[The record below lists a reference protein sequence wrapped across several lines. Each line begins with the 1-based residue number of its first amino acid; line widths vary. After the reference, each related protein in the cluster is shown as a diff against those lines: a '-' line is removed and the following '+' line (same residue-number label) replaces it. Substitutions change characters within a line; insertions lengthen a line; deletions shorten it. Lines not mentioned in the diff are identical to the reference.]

1 MENIIKLLVDD
12 PDRTNA
18 IAAVT
23 NTVVAIAALLVA
35 AISIYLTWS
44 TSRAQTK
51 HNRLSVKPIPFLVL
65 ADYENRLL
73 VKLLNNG
80 SGPLIVK
87 TTGVQGNDK
96 FTESLIAQMPPLPK
110 NLFWSTFTSGMK
122 DRSLLPGAEL
132 FFVELVGNPDDPIFH
147 QFRDQCR
154 QAMSKLSI
162 SITYTDIYDGK
173 FPPYNRALDWFARNL
188 PKN

>member
-23 NTVVAIAALLVA
+23 NTVVAIVALLVA

-51 HNRLSVKPIPFLVL
+51 HNRLSVKPIPFLAL
-65 ADYENRLL
+65 GDYEDRLL
-73 VKLLNNG
+73 VRLLNNG

-87 TTGVQGNDK
+87 TTQVQGNDI
-96 FTESLIAQMPPLPK
+96 FTENLIDCMPPMPK
-110 NLFWSTFTSGMK
+110 NFPFSTLTSDMK
-122 DRSLLPGAEL
+122 DRSLLPGAEIFL
-132 FFVELVGNPDDPIFH
+132 IELVGNIDDPIFL

-154 QAMSKLSI
+154 QTLSKLSM
-162 SITYTDIYDGK
+162 SVTYTDIYGHK
-173 FPPYNRALDWFARNL
+173 FPPYNRALY
-188 PKN
+188 